1 MKLYE
6 IPTHKDSPRVVN
18 AIVEIPK
25 GSNHKYEYDPEYD
38 QFVLDRSLMSAM
50 VYPANYG
57 FISSTLADDGDA
69 LDILVLAGEPID
81 KGTIVPTR
89 VIGALHMIDNG
100 EVDYKLIGVPV
111 RSYSKQH
118 IQTFDDI
125 DPLLL
130 DVIENFFQHY
140 KELEGK
146 KVELKGWIEQEET
159 FKIVEE
165 SITDNAPLP
174 SEDKTSKSSWH
185 WTRAGW
191 YS

>member
-25 GSNHKYEYDPEYD
+25 GSNHKYEYDPDYD

-69 LDILVLAGEPID
+69 LDILILAGEPID

-118 IQTFDDI
+118 IQTFADI

-146 KVELKGWIEQEET
+146 TVELKGWIEQEET
-159 FKIVEE
+159 LKIVEK
-165 SITDNAPLP
+165 SVT
-174 SEDKTSKSSWH
+174 DKTPPTSAPCAHPH
-185 WTRAGW
+185 WTKGGW
-191 YS
+191 QC

>member
-6 IPTHKDSPRVVN
+6 IPTHKDSPRIVN

-25 GSNHKYEYDPEYD
+25 GSNHKYEYNPEYD

-57 FISSTLADDGDA
+57 FIASTLADDGDA

-89 VIGALHMIDNG
+89 VIAALHMIDGG
-100 EVDYKLIGVPV
+100 EVDYKLIGVPISAY
-111 RSYSKQH
+111 RKEH
-118 IQTFDDI
+118 IKTIDEF
-125 DPLLL
+125 DPLLI
-130 DVIENFFQHY
+130 DIIENFFKHY

-146 KVELKGWIEQEET
+146 KVVLKGWINQEDT
-159 FKIVEE
+159 YKIINE
-165 SITDNAPLP
+165 SIIDNAEPWN
-174 SEDKTSKSSWH
+174 DVVRH
-185 WTRAGW
+185 R
-191 YS
+191 Y